1 MDNYVTCIN
10 EDPICSRQA
19 FDPRMAAGL
28 FADLSKNLW
37 DLKTRKL
44 LLELARE
51 LGLEARRDAIDW
63 ALEQL
68 RTALPAI
75 EDEAVDI
82 EVSETARIQ
91 ALLDAEPIPVWS

>member
-1 MDNYVTCIN
+1 MSKDVRTPGARLLI
-10 EDPICSRQA
+10 
-19 FDPRMAAGL
+19 RMFEAEAAN
-28 FADLSKNLW
+28 AD
-37 DLKTRKL
+37 DITTTDAPHIQRMR
-44 LLELARE
+44 A
-51 LGLEARRDAIDW
+51 EARRDAIDW